1 LEKLV
6 EVISMNNREIYV
18 KFLSSTQTLDSDVTL
33 SDVDLLG
40 QKLLEILA
48 IASEKNEPMTVSQAM
63 GAVWI
68 ASPATLHRKIRN
80 LIDAGYVSSNFS
92 GKNRRTR
99 YLVPTE
105 KANNFF
111 SYMGRN
117 MRLCLNLN

>member
-1 LEKLV
+1 
-6 EVISMNNREIYV
+6 MNNREIYV

>member
-1 LEKLV
+1 
-6 EVISMNNREIYV
+6 MNDRKIYL
-18 KFLSSTQTLDSDVTL
+18 KYLTLTQTLNLDVTL

-92 GKNRRTR
+92 GENRRTR

-111 SYMGRN
+111 SSMGRN
-117 MRLCLNLN
+117 IRLCSNPN

>member
-1 LEKLV
+1 
-6 EVISMNNREIYV
+6 MNNREIYV
-18 KFLSSTQTLDSDVTL
+18 RFLGATQALESGSHLVE
-33 SDVDLLG
+33 VDLIG

-48 IASEKNEPMTVSQAM
+48 IASEKNEPMTVSQAI
-63 GAVWI
+63 GEVWI

-111 SYMGRN
+111 SCMGHN
-117 MRLCLNLN
+117 MKLCLNLN